1 MSRFAL
7 RPIIAGLSLTLAAGA
22 LSGTALTAAATD
34 ASTAAPAATAPADGS
49 QAGRPGKGPHA
60 GPGEHRRWEGMRDS
74 LMIPG
79 LGPIGKKEV
88 DQLKLN
94 TQQQGL
100 FKTAQDAQRDL
111 GKSMHEAG
119 RARHKLLDDQINSG
133 KLDPHALMDQ
143 EGKSRQQFQGQVD
156 QVKQKWLA
164 VWDSLSDGQR
174 GQVTQFVKQRQAR
187 WEAARNEHRGDH
199 RGPDGHRPPP
209 PPAGAPAPADK
220 PAG

>member
-22 LSGTALTAAATD
+22 LSGTALAAAATD
-34 ASTAAPAATAPADGS
+34 APPAATAPA
-49 QAGRPGKGPHA
+49 AKGPHA
-60 GPGEHRRWEGMRDS
+60 GPGDHHRWEGMRDS
-74 LMIPG
+74 MMIPG
-79 LGPIGKKEV
+79 LGPIGKKDV

-119 RARHKLLDDQINSG
+119 KNRHKLLDDQIAAG

-143 EGKSRQQFQGQVD
+143 EGQSRQQFEGQVD

-164 VWDSLSDGQR
+164 VWDSLNDGQR

-187 WEAARNEHRGDH
+187 WEEHRKEHGGDH
-199 RGPDGHRPPP
+199 RGPAGHRPPP

>member
-22 LSGTALTAAATD
+22 LSGTALAAAATD
-34 ASTAAPAATAPADGS
+34 APAAAPAATAPQGGHA
-49 QAGRPGKGPHA
+49 GKGSHA
-60 GPGEHRRWEGMRDS
+60 GPGEHRRWEGMRDA
-74 LMIPG
+74 LWIPG

-94 TQQQGL
+94 TQQEGL
-100 FKTAQDAQRDL
+100 FKTAQEAQRDL

-119 RARHKLLDDQINSG
+119 RSRHQLLDEQIKAG

-143 EGKSRQQFQGQVD
+143 ESQSRQQFQGQVD

-164 VWDSLSDGQR
+164 VWDSLNDTQR

-187 WEAARNEHRGDH
+187 WEADRKEHRGEH
-199 RGPDGHRPPP
+199 RGPDGHRP

>member
-7 RPIIAGLSLTLAAGA
+7 RPIIAGLSLTIAAGA
-22 LSGTALTAAATD
+22 LSGTALAAAATD
-34 ASTAAPAATAPADGS
+34 ATTAAPAATAPHG
-49 QAGRPGKGPHA
+49 GPIGKGPHA

-74 LMIPG
+74 LWIPG
-79 LGPIGKKEV
+79 VGPIGKKEV

-100 FKTAQDAQRDL
+100 FKTAQDAQRDF
-111 GKSMHEAG
+111 GKSMHDAG
-119 RARHKLLDDQINSG
+119 RSRHKLLDDQVAGG
-133 KLDPHALMDQ
+133 KIDPRALMDQ
-143 EGKSRQQFQGQVD
+143 ESQNRKQFEGQAD

-187 WEAARNEHRGDH
+187 WDAERAEHKGEH
-199 RGPDGHRPPP
+199 HGKPGPDGHRPP